1 MKIYKYE
8 YKNLQVVITPIEV
21 TGEIE
26 EEGLYL
32 VDAHLPWGNFIL
44 KRSIDTIRNL
54 SMFSTS
60 RNKVKYFKELLMD
73 IYQKKIDE
81 FNKQT
86 LELEDI
92 MYYIYNAKTKEE
104 NMNE

>member
-8 YKNLQVVITPIEV
+8 YKDLQVVITPLEV
-21 TGEIE
+21 TGEVE

-32 VDAHLPWGNFIL
+32 VNAHLPWGNFIVKKSL
-44 KRSIDTIRNL
+44 DTLRNL

-60 RNKVKYFKELLMD
+60 RNKVKHFKELLMD
-73 IYQKKIDE
+73 VFQKKIDE

-86 LELEDI
+86 LELEDR
-92 MYYIYNAKTKEE
+92 MYDIYNAKTKEI
-104 NMNE
+104 NVNE